1 MITLYHFGPNF
12 GLPDPSP
19 FCLKVDLYLRAAG
32 LEFETRA
39 GLQHMRRAPKGKL
52 PFIDDGGT
60 IVPDSAF
67 IIAHLKTRYGD
78 PLDAGLGPE
87 QKAVAHAFTK
97 MLDENFY
104 WCVVHSRWIDPA
116 AWPVVSRTFFGGMP
130 FPLNRVVPFFAQKN
144 ARRQLHAQGIGRH
157 RPDEILE
164 IARRDLDALS
174 GYLGGREFFLGE
186 RLTTLD
192 VAAYA
197 FLAEVLVPEMDSE
210 LARLTRGY
218 DNLVRF
224 VERIRERYYEA
235 GTGTR

>member
-19 FCLKVDLYLRAAG
+19 FCLKVDLYLRAAE
-32 LEFETRA
+32 LEFESRA

-67 IIAHLKTRYGD
+67 IIAYLKKRYGD
-78 PLDAGLGPE
+78 PLDHGLGAE
-87 QKAVAHAFTK
+87 QLAVAHAFTR

-104 WCVVHSRWIDPA
+104 WCVVYARWIEPA

-130 FPLNRVVPFFAQKN
+130 FPLNRIVPFFARRN
-144 ARRQLHAQGIGRH
+144 ARGQLHAQGLGRH
-157 RPDEILE
+157 SAEEILA
-164 IARRDLDALS
+164 IAKRDLDALS
-174 GYLGGREFFLGE
+174 GYLGSREYFLGE

-192 VAAYA
+192 VVAYA
-197 FLAEVLVPEMDSE
+197 FLAEALVPDVDAPLQKLVKS
-210 LARLTRGY
+210 Y
-218 DNLVRF
+218 DNLLRF
-224 VERIRERYYEA
+224 VERIRARYY
-235 GTGTR
+235 GK